1 MVSQQP
7 GGSEEGAVHTPV
19 GSRRS
24 FFRWVTRAAAGLI
37 GLGLAI
43 PLVGYVISP
52 ALRRRAQS
60 WVEVGRLDT
69 LSVGEPAQLE
79 YVTIVRD
86 GYIEAKTQKAVWA
99 VKQPDGAVTV
109 FAPLCTHLG
118 CGYHWD
124 TTDRRFKC
132 PCHGSVYDVT
142 GEVLAGPAPRALDR
156 LPTKIEEGR
165 LLVMYK
171 EFKSGKKV
179 PIEL

>member
-1 MVSQQP
+1 
-7 GGSEEGAVHTPV
+7 
-19 GSRRS
+19 
-24 FFRWVTRAAAGLI
+24 VTRAAAGLI

-43 PLVGYVISP
+43 PLAGYVISP

-86 GYIEAKTQKAVWA
+86 GYIEAKSQKAVWA

-171 EFKSGKKV
+171 EFKSGQKV

>member
-1 MVSQQP
+1 VSQQP

-43 PLVGYVISP
+43 PLAGYVISP

-86 GYIEAKTQKAVWA
+86 GYIEAKSQKAVWA

-171 EFKSGKKV
+171 EFKSGQKV

>member
-1 MVSQQP
+1 MSEQP
-7 GGSEEGAVHTPV
+7 GGSEEGALHTPV
-19 GSRRS
+19 GSRRT

-43 PLVGYVISP
+43 PLAGYVISP

-69 LSVGEPAQLE
+69 LSEGEPAQLE

-156 LPTKIEEGR
+156 LPTKIQEGR

-171 EFKSGKKV
+171 EFKSGQKV

>member
-1 MVSQQP
+1 MSQQP
-7 GGSEEGAVHTPV
+7 GGSEEGEVHTPV
-19 GSRRS
+19 GSRRT

-37 GLGLAI
+37 GFGIAI

-60 WVEVGRLDT
+60 WVEVGQLGT
-69 LSVGEPAQLE
+69 LPEGEPTQLD
-79 YVTIVRD
+79 YVAIVRD
-86 GYIEAKTQKAVWA
+86 GYMEAKTQKAVWA
-99 VKQPDGAVTV
+99 VKHPDGAVTV

-132 PCHGSVYDVT
+132 PCHGSVYAVT
-142 GEVLAGPAPRALDR
+142 GEVLAGPAPRPLDR

-171 EFKSGKKV
+171 EFKSGQKAS
-179 PIEL
+179 IEL

>member
-1 MVSQQP
+1 MSQQP

-19 GSRRS
+19 GSRRR
-24 FFRWVTRAAAGLI
+24 FFRWVTGAAAGLI

-43 PLVGYVISP
+43 PLAGYVISP

-86 GYIEAKTQKAVWA
+86 GYMEAKTQKAVWA

-171 EFKSGKKV
+171 EFKSGQKAQ
-179 PIEL
+179 IEL

>member
-1 MVSQQP
+1 MSQQP

-43 PLVGYVISP
+43 PLAGYVISP

-86 GYIEAKTQKAVWA
+86 GYIEAKSQKAVWA

-171 EFKSGKKV
+171 EFKSGQKV

>member
-1 MVSQQP
+1 
-7 GGSEEGAVHTPV
+7 
-19 GSRRS
+19 
-24 FFRWVTRAAAGLI
+24 VTRAAAGLI

-43 PLVGYVISP
+43 PLAGYVISP

-86 GYIEAKTQKAVWA
+86 GYIEAKSQKAVWA

-124 TTDRRFKC
+124 PTDRRFKC

-171 EFKSGKKV
+171 EFKSGQKV

>member
-1 MVSQQP
+1 VSQQP

-43 PLVGYVISP
+43 PLAGYVISP

-69 LSVGEPAQLE
+69 LSEGEPAQLE

-86 GYIEAKTQKAVWA
+86 GYIEAKSQKAVWA

-142 GEVLAGPAPRALDR
+142 GEVLAGPAPRPLDR

-171 EFKSGKKV
+171 EFKSGQKV

>member
-1 MVSQQP
+1 VSEQP
-7 GGSEEGAVHTPV
+7 GTYEEGEVHTPI
-19 GSRRS
+19 GSRRR
-24 FFRWVTRAAAGLI
+24 FFGWVTRAAAGLI

-43 PLVGYVISP
+43 PLAGYVISP

-60 WVEVGRLDT
+60 WVEVGRLDK
-69 LSVGEPAQLE
+69 LSEGEPAQLE

-86 GYIEAKTQKAVWA
+86 GYIEAKSQKAVWA

-171 EFKSGKKV
+171 EFKSGQKV

>member
-1 MVSQQP
+1 VSQQP

-24 FFRWVTRAAAGLI
+24 FFRLVTRAAAGLI

-43 PLVGYVISP
+43 PLAGYVISP

-86 GYIEAKTQKAVWA
+86 GYIEAKSQKAVWA
-99 VKQPDGAVTV
+99 VKQPDGAVIV

-171 EFKSGKKV
+171 EFKSGQKV